1 MMKLPL
7 LRCSFF
13 CFSTIKHVVTR
24 RNYHGK
30 IITATTRVR
39 ALSTQSISHHAKLN
53 WVSSLE
59 VPSSIKGQDNTNQIS
74 ILSWNIL
81 AQYLFDSTP
90 QWYQYVAEDAP
101 LSWPERFPRIMDEI
115 NTWNADIVCLQEVE
129 FAAYEDLEPAFQ
141 CCGYHGVMQS
151 DKKRTGDHAY
161 GVATFYKQDKFDLV
175 DSIHRSRT
183 MVSLLK
189 EKNANGCE
197 DEERIVAVL
206 NCHLEGSPEQS
217 VTRVKQLAKTL
228 QELSSTHTHHNVV
241 VCGDFNCVLGNS
253 ACSTYL
259 LQGNCL
265 DEEIEEWGRL
275 VDPEE
280 VSKIP
285 PHPYKF
291 HSAYPVELITES
303 PVDYVTFVSSPH
315 RYTSGLDQIWYH
327 DTSSSVSVKGIKR
340 AFHSPD
346 HKRKILDVGLPSAN
360 HPSDHLPVGCI
371 LELEETQPILK
382 NLLKKK
388 CLKHKT
394 TVMSESELRETAAK
408 LLDAYPFDSK
418 EQKEDFM
425 YVVGGIYV
433 HKDSRPTECQIQQ
446 IRDRRAKKRELF
458 SKVSAENT
466 EILQEIAKLIKAAN
480 SRGEK

>member
-1 MMKLPL
+1 MTKLPL
-7 LRCSFF
+7 LRCSFL

-24 RNYHGK
+24 RNNYHGK
-30 IITATTRVR
+30 RMMATCVTTS
-39 ALSTQSISHHAKLN
+39 STQSISHHAKLN

-59 VPSSIKGQDNTNQIS
+59 VPLSTKGQGNINQIS

-81 AQYLFDSTP
+81 SQYLFDSTL
-90 QWYQYVAEDAP
+90 QLYQYVAEDAP
-101 LSWPERFPRIMDEI
+101 LSWPERFPRIVDEI
-115 NTWNADIVCLQEVE
+115 NAWKADIVCLQEVE

-161 GVATFYKQDKFDLV
+161 GVATFYKQNKFDLV

-189 EKNANGCE
+189 EKNANGCQ
-197 DEERIVAVL
+197 DEERILAVL

-217 VTRVKQLAKTL
+217 VKRVKQLQKTL

-241 VCGDFNCVLGNS
+241 VCGDFNCILGKS

-259 LQGNCL
+259 QQGSCL
-265 DEEIEEWGRL
+265 DEVIEEWGRL
-275 VDPEE
+275 VDPEKISE
-280 VSKIP
+280 IP

-291 HSAYPVELITES
+291 HSAYPVELLTES
-303 PVDYVTFVSSPH
+303 PMDYVTFVSSPH
-315 RYTSGLDQIWYH
+315 RCTSGLDQIWYH
-327 DTSSSVSVKGIKR
+327 DTSSAVSVKGIKR

-346 HKRKILDVGLPSAN
+346 HKRKILDAGLPSAN

-371 LELEETQPILK
+371 LELEETKPILK

-394 TVMSESELRETAAK
+394 TLMSEAELRETAAK
-408 LLDAYPFDSK
+408 LLDAYTFDSK
-418 EQKEDFM
+418 EQKEEFM
-425 YVVGGIYV
+425 YVVGGIYLD
-433 HKDSRPTECQIQQ
+433 KDSRPTESQIQQ

-458 SKVSAENT
+458 SKVTAENI

-480 SRGEK
+480 SR